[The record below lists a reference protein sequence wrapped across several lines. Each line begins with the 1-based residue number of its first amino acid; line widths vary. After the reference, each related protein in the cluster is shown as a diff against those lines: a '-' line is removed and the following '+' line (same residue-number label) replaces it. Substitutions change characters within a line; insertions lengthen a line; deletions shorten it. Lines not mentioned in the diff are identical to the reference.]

1 MRVGP
6 KVQVK
11 QLASKRG
18 LKLADGRERHGPL
31 PGVTS
36 DAVENKN
43 RKLAERISD
52 VVESVKAS
60 DEHGPHFILA
70 WRMYPNK
77 DHPRWQTED
86 PHACGCSCGNVAPL
100 PGRKKKKKTSR
111 KSTSKTTAKKKS
123 KSTAKKSKSR
133 KKGR

>member
-1 MRVGP
+1 
-6 KVQVK
+6 VQIK

-18 LKLADGRERHGPL
+18 LRLADGRERHGPL

-36 DAVENKN
+36 DAVPHKN
-43 RKLAERISD
+43 RELAERISD
-52 VVESVKAS
+52 VVESLKVT
-60 DEHGPHFILA
+60 DEHGPHFVLA

-100 PGRKKKKKTSR
+100 RGRKKKKTAK

-123 KSTAKKSKSR
+123 KTTAKKSKSR
-133 KKGR
+133 KKTR